1 MTFLP
6 SFNKLATTT
15 TTKLLRPQ
23 QHNQLSF
30 HMTSITMSS
39 HQGRSDTDFLAT
51 VAVPADG
58 VVMPTREEMQANFE
72 SIYPV
77 SSSNIDSDSNSEAT
91 SATDS
96 SESNSDDHVRSDND
110 SRGVR
115 GKREEEAEEEEEEK
129 SLEGFLN
136 KLCAEVWQE
145 EQKQKQEQEELDR
158 EIEEQEKLVEQLEHE
173 IVEQFGDEYAEEMA
187 RWERKRKAAEDEK
200 AGKLGPMVKRRK
212 GDRDCYLLAMKR
224 FGF

>member
-1 MTFLP
+1 MP
-6 SFNKLATTT
+6 
-15 TTKLLRPQ
+15 
-23 QHNQLSF
+23 
-30 HMTSITMSS
+30 S

-58 VVMPTREEMQANFE
+58 VMPTREEMQANFE
-72 SIYPV
+72 RTYPV

-96 SESNSDDHVRSDND
+96 ESNSDDHVHSDND

-115 GKREEEAEEEEEEK
+115 REREKEAEEEEEEQ

-145 EQKQKQEQEELDR
+145 EQKQKREQEELDR
-158 EIEEQEKLVEQLEHE
+158 EIEEQEKLVEQLEQG

-212 GDRDCYLLAMKR
+212 GDRGCYLLAMKR
-224 FGF
+224 FGRIWLWFCFLVGSSGL